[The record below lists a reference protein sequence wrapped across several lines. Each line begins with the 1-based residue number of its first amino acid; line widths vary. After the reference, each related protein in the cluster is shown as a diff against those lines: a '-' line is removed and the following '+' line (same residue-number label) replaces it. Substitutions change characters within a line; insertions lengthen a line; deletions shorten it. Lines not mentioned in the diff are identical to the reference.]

1 MQTFRRLLIP
11 LLALLTLALL
21 PTQAAAA
28 KKKPPKATPS
38 AAAFDYSAQASKLT
52 QPKYETEREV
62 IELPAYDGELLYIEV
77 VRPKADGRF
86 PVILEASPYHGT
98 LADRDGTRIFPGP
111 KNSDG
116 DPIGLT
122 GYFAPRGYAVV
133 MMDLRGTGRSQGC
146 LDHLGDKDARDLEQV
161 VEWAAG
167 ESWSNGRV
175 GMTGHSY
182 VGSTPSVAAA
192 QNPTGLKTIVPSAG
206 LASMYHHQFQAGV
219 PYFLQWAGVQWSYE
233 YLTVARKLPPVG
245 RDPAQ
250 NADTGD
256 DFGNNMEET
265 GCGADNSALVA
276 GEDQFSGRY
285 ADWHLERDWNRGATQ
300 ADIPVF
306 AVHGINDNA
315 ARVGALEWYFE
326 RRNPQ
331 DKLWL
336 GQWDHGSPCCPTHR
350 GIQWTYALH
359 AWFDKQLAQRKV
371 NTGPPMELFLADDQ
385 SFSAVRTGA
394 RTEVLTAPTWPVADS
409 TLTFFPTADGGM
421 GRSAPAEDGS
431 QSFVGTP
438 EGFSEFIATDP
449 TWKTG
454 VSFATEPFTQ
464 DVVMAGIPTMEL
476 VASVT
481 APRVHLIANLLDE
494 DAEGKRRRLSQFAI
508 NPELRNGIATE
519 TPVVPGERYTL
530 EPPGFAMAHHLR
542 AGHRLVLQ
550 VTTSDPDKA
559 PLFAEDPNVSVFTG
573 PEGTNV
579 TVPVVSAPALAADKV
594 PLAESTIDA
603 PAQPP
608 VEGTITTAA
617 PGGGVM
623 IDGVTSQYLE
633 FDVSA
638 EHDNAAMEGVA
649 TPAQQADLDLYLDRQ
664 RADGS
669 WTQVAGGTNDGD
681 LTGEDIA
688 AEGLLPGHYRLEV
701 HNFLGPPGNE
711 VAITLTF
718 FDSDGNAGT

>member
-1 MQTFRRLLIP
+1 
-11 LLALLTLALL
+11 
-21 PTQAAAA
+21 
-28 KKKPPKATPS
+28 
-38 AAAFDYSAQASKLT
+38 
-52 QPKYETEREV
+52 
-62 IELPAYDGELLYIEV
+62 
-77 VRPKADGRF
+77 
-86 PVILEASPYHGT
+86 
-98 LADRDGTRIFPGP
+98 
-111 KNSDG
+111 
-116 DPIGLT
+116 
-122 GYFAPRGYAVV
+122 
-133 MMDLRGTGRSQGC
+133 
-146 LDHLGDKDARDLEQV
+146 
-161 VEWAAG
+161 
-167 ESWSNGRV
+167 
-175 GMTGHSY
+175 
-182 VGSTPSVAAA
+182 
-192 QNPTGLKTIVPSAG
+192 
-206 LASMYHHQFQAGV
+206 
-219 PYFLQWAGVQWSYE
+219 
-233 YLTVARKLPPVG
+233 
-245 RDPAQ
+245 
-250 NADTGD
+250 
-256 DFGNNMEET
+256 
-265 GCGADNSALVA
+265 
-276 GEDQFSGRY
+276 
-285 ADWHLERDWNRGATQ
+285 
-300 ADIPVF
+300 
-306 AVHGINDNA
+306 
-315 ARVGALEWYFE
+315 
-326 RRNPQ
+326 
-331 DKLWL
+331 
-336 GQWDHGSPCCPTHR
+336 
-350 GIQWTYALH
+350 
-359 AWFDKQLAQRKV
+359 
-371 NTGPPMELFLADDQ
+371 
-385 SFSAVRTGA
+385 
-394 RTEVLTAPTWPVADS
+394 
-409 TLTFFPTADGGM
+409 
-421 GRSAPAEDGS
+421 
-431 QSFVGTP
+431 
-438 EGFSEFIATDP
+438 
-449 TWKTG
+449 
-454 VSFATEPFTQ
+454 
-464 DVVMAGIPTMEL
+464 
-476 VASVT
+476 
-481 APRVHLIANLLDE
+481 VHLIANLLDE

-550 VTTSDPDKA
+550 VATSDADKA

>member
-1 MQTFRRLLIP
+1 MQTIHRRLIP
-11 LLALLTLALL
+11 LVALLTLALV
-21 PTQAAAA
+21 PSHAEAA
-28 KKKPPKATPS
+28 KAPK
-38 AAAFDYSAQASKLT
+38 AFDYAAQEGKLT
-52 QPKYETEREV
+52 QPRYETEREV
-62 IELPAYDGELLYIEV
+62 IELPAFDGKLLYIEV
-77 VRPKADGRF
+77 VKPTTEGRY

-111 KNSDG
+111 KNADG

-133 MMDLRGTGRSQGC
+133 MMDLRGTGRSEGC
-146 LDHLGDKDARDLEQV
+146 LNQLADKDARDLEQV
-161 VEWAAG
+161 VEWAA
-167 ESWSNGRV
+167 SQDWSNGRV

-206 LASMYHHQFQAGV
+206 LASMYHHQFQGGV
-219 PYFLQWAGVQWSYE
+219 PYMLQWTGVQWSYN
-233 YLTVARKLPPVG
+233 YLAVAADLPPVG
-245 RDPAQ
+245 QDPVQGA
-250 NADTGD
+250 NTGD
-256 DFGNNMEET
+256 DFGNHPQEI
-265 GCGADNSALVA
+265 GCGAPDSALTA

-285 ADWHLERDWNRGATQ
+285 ADWHLERDWNEGATQ

-350 GIQWTYALH
+350 GRQWTYALH

-394 RTEVLTAPTWPVADS
+394 RTEVLTAPKWPVADE
-409 TLTFFPTADGGM
+409 TMTFFPTADGGM
-421 GRSAPAEDGS
+421 GNSAPEEEGA
-431 QSFVGTP
+431 QSFTGTP
-438 EGFSEFIATDP
+438 EGFSEFVQSDP

-454 VSFATEPFTQ
+454 VSFATEPFAE
-464 DVVMAGIPTMEL
+464 DVVIAGVPTMEL

-481 APRVHLIANLLDE
+481 MPRVHLIANLLDE
-494 DAEGKRRRLSQFAI
+494 DAEGKRRRISQFAI

-530 EPPGFAMAHHLR
+530 KPPGFAMAHHLR

-559 PLFAEDPNVSVFTG
+559 PFFTFDPNVSVFTG
-573 PEGTNV
+573 PEGTNF
-579 TVPVVSAPALAADKV
+579 TVPVVSEPSLAADNV
-594 PLAESTIDA
+594 PIQDPAPTG

-608 VEGTITTAA
+608 VEGSVTTVV
-617 PGGGVM
+617 PGGPVPV
-623 IDGVTSQYLE
+623 DGVTTHYFE

-638 EHDNAAMEGVA
+638 GHDNAWLEGTA
-649 TPAQQADLDLYLDRQ
+649 IPAQDADLDIYLDRQ
-664 RADGS
+664 AADGS
-669 WTQVAGGTNDGD
+669 WEQVASGTNDGD
-681 LTGEDIA
+681 MTGEEISTA
-688 AEGLLPGHYRLEV
+688 SSGSRLLPGRYRLEIQD
-701 HNFLGPPGNE
+701 FLGPPGNE
-711 VAITLTF
+711 VAIALTF
-718 FDSDGNAGT
+718 FNTEGQPGS